1 MCIRDSSTGLRERN
15 VTQLEWS
22 RVDLSR
28 RVAWVAASE
37 SKSKRAMS
45 VPLNDDALT
54 VLRQWRFKHTER
66 VFCWKGRPVKRANT
80 KAWRDALESEGPKP
94 RAGKHPENFR
104 WHDLRH
110 TWATWHV
117 MSGTPLEVLQKLGGW
132 ASFDMVLRYA
142 HLAPS
147 HVAAY
152 AAYVSGTN
160 LAQMENG
167 TNVTRIEAAP
177 TR

>member
-1 MCIRDSSTGLRERN
+1 MRFTLSTGLRERN

-22 RVDLSR
+22 RVDLGR
-28 RVAWVAASE
+28 RIAWVPPSE
-37 SKSKRAMS
+37 SKSKRAIS
-45 VPLNDDALT
+45 VPLNEDALA
-54 VLRQWRFKHTER
+54 VLRQWRFKHVER
-66 VFCWKGRPVKRANT
+66 VFSWKGKPVKRANT
-80 KAWRDALESEGPKP
+80 KAWRDALESEGLKP
-94 RAGKHPENFR
+94 RSGKHPDNFR

-152 AAYVSGTN
+152 AANVIGTN
-160 LAQMENG
+160 LAQMENEVREPRLEG
-167 TNVTRIEAAP
+167 AA
-177 TR
+177 TY